1 MSLKNFNSIIFLTV
15 GNNSELMVTQAG
27 QLRGLFDQTKYL
39 KHNQNTIDIQDRLEN
54 FNFRE
59 GLIYINNKSLRWTI
73 YEFYRYNRKKRL
85 IFTNAIDLCHIV
97 NQYGLSL

>member
-59 GLIYINNKSLRWTI
+59 GLIYINNKSLR
-73 YEFYRYNRKKRL
+73 
-85 IFTNAIDLCHIV
+85 
-97 NQYGLSL
+97 

>member
-1 MSLKNFNSIIFLTV
+1 
-15 GNNSELMVTQAG
+15 MVTQAG

-59 GLIYINNKSLRWTI
+59 GLIYINNKSLR
-73 YEFYRYNRKKRL
+73 
-85 IFTNAIDLCHIV
+85 
-97 NQYGLSL
+97 